1 MDWISKMKKSKVIDW
16 AQVIA
21 LALMLIIVIY
31 VVREEVFVPK
41 KEVLTETNTT
51 VINKCES
58 TCSTPRPFTMLKESK
73 HAWN

>member
-16 AQVIA
+16 SQVIA

-51 VINKCES
+51 VINKCEA
-58 TCSTPRPFTMLKESK
+58 TCSVPRPFTVFKESK
-73 HAWN
+73 HAWH